1 MEIEPVGLY
10 RERAWSWRTLLMPR
24 HKLRM
29 RKWASKQSARECRI
43 EHGADGINNT
53 SASIAGGGVSRFS
66 PFFSDVI
73 RAAPIALLTSYKH
86 ILIR

>member
-1 MEIEPVGLY
+1 MRCLYGGGKLKEMEIEPVGLY

-53 SASIAGGGVSRFS
+53 AASIAGGRGIAVF
-66 PFFSDVI
+66 
-73 RAAPIALLTSYKH
+73 ALLF
-86 ILIR
+86 